1 MDYDAL
7 KRDALAN
14 LCEQRGIRG
23 RSHKTRAQLI
33 TLLRAFDQEAE
44 DLARLRERRR
54 AARAKGKLPPVNVI
68 KTGKK
73 GVADLP
79 AANMLAWSPAVV
91 AEQAADMQ
99 AAQRAAEQAADMQA
113 AQRAAEQAQ
122 MIAADA
128 DADAPVA
135 AAVPSTPK
143 RPLTI
148 ASTIRRYY
156 WQFPLLYTVLNATF
170 RQPAAMPVQFQEG
183 QLFPLTDSK
192 LHIQRQMQTTLYA
205 RID

>member
-7 KRDALAN
+7 KRDALVN

-44 DLARLRERRR
+44 DLARLRERRK
-54 AARAKGKLPPVNVI
+54 AARARGKLPPVSVN

-73 GVADLP
+73 GVTDLLP
-79 AANMLAWSPAVV
+79 ANMLTWSPAVV
-91 AEQAADMQ
+91 AEQLEDLQ
-99 AAQRAAEQAADMQA
+99 AARCAAEQAESLQA
-113 AQRAAEQAQ
+113 ARCAAEQAQ

-128 DADAPVA
+128 DAPVADPVADAPRI
-135 AAVPSTPK
+135 PK

-148 ASTIRRYY
+148 ASTIRRHY
-156 WQFPLLYTVLNATF
+156 WQFPMLYTLLTAVS
-170 RQPAAMPVQFQEG
+170 RKPALVQHQEG
-183 QLFPLTDSK
+183 QLFNLTAPT
-192 LHIQRQMQTTLYA
+192 RQYTQHATPSLYT

>member
-33 TLLRAFDQEAE
+33 TLLRAFDQEAA
-44 DLARLRERRR
+44 DLARLRERRK
-54 AARAKGKLPPVNVI
+54 AARAKGKLPPVSI
-68 KTGKK
+68 SKTGKK

-79 AANMLAWSPAVV
+79 PANMLAWSPAVV
-91 AEQAADMQ
+91 AEQADDLQVADMQ
-99 AAQRAAEQAADMQA
+99 AARIAS
-113 AQRAAEQAQ
+113 EQAQ

-128 DADAPVA
+128 DAPVA
-135 AAVPSTPK
+135 VAPSIPK

-148 ASTIRRYY
+148 ASAIRRYY
-156 WQFPLLYTVLNATF
+156 WQFPTLYTLLTAVSSK
-170 RQPAAMPVQFQEG
+170 PVPVQHQEG
-183 QLFPLTDSK
+183 QLFPIISNQSRPLK
-192 LHIQRQMQTTLYA
+192 LATNLHMRV
-205 RID
+205 D